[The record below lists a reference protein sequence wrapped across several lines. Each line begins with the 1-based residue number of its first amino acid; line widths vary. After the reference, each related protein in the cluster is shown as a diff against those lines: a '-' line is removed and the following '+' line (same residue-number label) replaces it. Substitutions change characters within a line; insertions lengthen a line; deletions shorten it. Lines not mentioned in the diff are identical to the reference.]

1 MINYGAH
8 SISKDD
14 ISSVIKVLKSDKLTQ
29 GNQVEKFER
38 DLKKKFKSNY
48 ACAVSNGSAALHLS
62 CLAINVKNTN
72 VLISTN
78 TFLSEAN
85 AVIHAGGK
93 LNFIDIE
100 IETGNISLIEIEK
113 RIKFLKKKDEKVSA
127 IIITDYAGLP
137 CNWKKIKKLSKKYKL
152 KIINDN
158 CHAIGA
164 EYDNKIDYACK
175 YADLVVHSYHP
186 AKNITTGEGGAIL
199 SNSKKLINKIKILRN
214 HGLSKLRKKNI
225 TWPYLQKEFG
235 FNYRISDIQ
244 CALGISQLKKLDV
257 FLKKRRD
264 IAKRYDLFFKNYKNV
279 NIQKKQNNTKHAY
292 HLYVIWL
299 NFKHN
304 QKNNMIKYFKD
315 NKIFLQTHYF
325 PIHQHPVYKKIIN
338 KNQTFT
344 NSKKHYET
352 SISLPIYYNL
362 KTKEQ
367 NKIIKLLKNFF
378 RKNNIY

>member
-1 MINYGAH
+1 MQFPT
-8 SISKDD
+8 
-14 ISSVIKVLKSDKLTQ
+14 VQ
-29 GNQVEKFER
+29 P
-38 DLKKKFKSNY
+38 
-48 ACAVSNGSAALHLS
+48 LHLS

-100 IETGNISLIEIEK
+100 IETGNISLSEVEK
-113 RIKFLKKKDEKVSA
+113 RVKLLKKKGEKVST

-137 CNWKKIKKLSKKYKL
+137 CNWKGIKKLSKKYKL

-164 EYDNKIDYACK
+164 KYDNKIDYACK
-175 YADLVVHSYHP
+175 YADLVTHSYHP
-186 AKNITTGEGGAIL
+186 VKNITTAEGGAIL
-199 SNSKKLINKIKILRN
+199 SNSKKLIDKIKTLRN
-214 HGLSKLRKKNI
+214 HGLSKVNKNKNT
-225 TWPYLQKEFG
+225 TWPYLQKEIG

-244 CALGISQLKKLDV
+244 CALGISQLKKLDI

-264 IAKRYDLFFKNYKNV
+264 IAKKYDLFFKNYKYV
-279 NIQKKQNNTKHAY
+279 SLQKKQKKTKHAY

-299 NFKHN
+299 NFKNN
-304 QKNNMIKYFKD
+304 QKKKLIKYFKN

-325 PIHQHPVYKKIIN
+325 PVHQHPVYKKIRN
-338 KNQTFT
+338 KFQKYS

-362 KTKEQ
+362 KIKEQ
-367 NKIIKLLKNFF
+367 NKIINLLKIFF